1 MFLRSDKLIVL
12 EMWVWG
18 VVQRMI
24 EVGRGWGKARQGRA
38 EEVNPGWGGGRWGL
52 GEWLLHTW
60 EGELRSLEQF
70 PVAQQGA
77 YVRKGFE
84 P

>member
-24 EVGRGWGKARQGRA
+24 EGGRGWRKAQQGRA
-38 EEVNPGWGGGRWGL
+38 EEVNLGWGSGRWGV
-52 GEWLLHTW
+52 GEWLLHTGRESFRDW
-60 EGELRSLEQF
+60 SNSQLPSRGRM
-70 PVAQQGA
+70 
-77 YVRKGFE
+77 
-84 P
+84 

>member
-24 EVGRGWGKARQGRA
+24 EGGRGWRKAQQGRA
-38 EEVNPGWGGGRWGL
+38 EEVNLGWGSGRWGV

-60 EGELRSLEQF
+60 EGELQSLEQF
-70 PVAQQGA
+70 SVAQQGA